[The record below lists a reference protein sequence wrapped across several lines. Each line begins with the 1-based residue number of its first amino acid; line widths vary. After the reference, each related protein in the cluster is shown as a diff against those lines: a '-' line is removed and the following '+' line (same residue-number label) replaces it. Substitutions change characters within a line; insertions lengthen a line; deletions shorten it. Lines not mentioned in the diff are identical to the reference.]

1 MYTRY
6 ENLER
11 MRLCNVIYDQLYR
24 TRDLTSPRK
33 RVQYGSISESS
44 SELHVLFSF
53 QVSDCFKL
61 SRQPFLILVPRLP
74 FFHAIW
80 VQLLVVPDGFIYVL
94 VLMSYKNGCEGWH
107 YLCVVVV
114 FVIYHNDTC
123 LSYCLLFTNCSMHQ
137 DDKWRRRLTLYNMI
151 DAVTFPLRNCA

>member
-1 MYTRY
+1 LCSSSFCYPGGNRSASLHLLTTTLELSGAPRALLFLLPTGVLKRRASALPLSFRFRLVMYTRY

-74 FFHAIW
+74 FFHAI
-80 VQLLVVPDGFIYVL
+80 
-94 VLMSYKNGCEGWH
+94 
-107 YLCVVVV
+107 
-114 FVIYHNDTC
+114 
-123 LSYCLLFTNCSMHQ
+123 
-137 DDKWRRRLTLYNMI
+137 
-151 DAVTFPLRNCA
+151 

>member
-1 MYTRY
+1 MSTLCNSSLCYPGGNRSASLHLLTTTLDLRVVLRALLFLLPTGVLKRSASALPLSFRFRLVMYTRY

-74 FFHAIW
+74 FFHAI
-80 VQLLVVPDGFIYVL
+80 
-94 VLMSYKNGCEGWH
+94 
-107 YLCVVVV
+107 
-114 FVIYHNDTC
+114 
-123 LSYCLLFTNCSMHQ
+123 
-137 DDKWRRRLTLYNMI
+137 
-151 DAVTFPLRNCA
+151 

>member
-107 YLCVVVV
+107 YLCVVVDCS
-114 FVIYHNDTC
+114 FVLFSFCFYFLLCYQCQHHWLRYHQPG
-123 LSYCLLFTNCSMHQ
+123 S
-137 DDKWRRRLTLYNMI
+137 
-151 DAVTFPLRNCA
+151 DAFQTQSSNHW